1 MNCFLES
8 DVCGVKTEP
17 LSVNG
22 LNNSVKGDL
31 TPAVTLSFTPSG
43 KRYRMFDSFGYGLPE
58 ILGSKEI
65 TVPLLVGDQQVSTYF
80 HWKFHLV
87 KSSQLISNISKI

>member
-31 TPAVTLSFTPSG
+31 TPAVTLSFTHSG

-80 HWKFHLV
+80 H
-87 KSSQLISNISKI
+87 